1 MRKNTAD
8 WRNWRRFRG
17 MGRAVFQ
24 WVSSHVPCGRRD
36 RPACA
41 AALGPPHRG
50 TIFSLRSCLTIASS
64 PSTST
69 PTRSRRG
76 GCWERKGE
84 AKAKAEET
92 VTESATVAKRGPTF
106 RRPVDPRESS
116 GSDRGELR
124 VAGHEGGR
132 LRSPRGCPAD
142 SVGGRRSPYRKS
154 RTRAS
159 RYWLRQEQRYR
170 ESRRAPRL
178 ERRVRR
184 DRVSGG
190 PQRDRWGDS
199 RRA

>member
-92 VTESATVAKRGPTF
+92 VTESATVTKRGPTQRPASDKAVSRATGAPSQRPSTRF
-106 RRPVDPRESS
+106 ANTAKRASATCRLKRVPRRP
-116 GSDRGELR
+116 RGK
-124 VAGHEGGR
+124 AG
-132 LRSPRGCPAD
+132 
-142 SVGGRRSPYRKS
+142 
-154 RTRAS
+154 RTVPIPDAV
-159 RYWLRQEQRYR
+159 
-170 ESRRAPRL
+170 PRL
-178 ERRVRR
+178 PASSR
-184 DRVSGG
+184 
-190 PQRDRWGDS
+190 QRNHGSSYGRC
-199 RRA
+199 A